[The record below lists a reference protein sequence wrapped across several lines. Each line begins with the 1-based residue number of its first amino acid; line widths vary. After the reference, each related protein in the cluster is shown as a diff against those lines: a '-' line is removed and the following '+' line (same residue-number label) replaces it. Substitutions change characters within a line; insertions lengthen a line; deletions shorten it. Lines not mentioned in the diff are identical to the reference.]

1 MKKLLLISTIAIVL
15 SGCSSTDSNSIAST
29 SSENKSKKV
38 EMKCEV
44 SSMTG
49 SKLKRKRCEDAA
61 YAKQKRADAKRLI
74 RESIDNS
81 ADLSGR

>member
-1 MKKLLLISTIAIVL
+1 
-15 SGCSSTDSNSIAST
+15 
-29 SSENKSKKV
+29 
-38 EMKCEV
+38 MKCEV